1 MDPRRVMP
9 MKTDETICATL
20 AKAAA
25 ELDEILA
32 SSIDNTMDILVR
44 HGATDAELA
53 REFELAERTRVQER
67 ARVLAELR
75 AWLARD
81 GETLQ

>member
-1 MDPRRVMP
+1 

-25 ELDEILA
+25 ELDEFLA
-32 SSIDNTMDILVR
+32 SSIDNTRDILVR
-44 HGATDAELA
+44 HGATDEELT
-53 REFELAERTRVQER
+53 RELEFAERTRVQER

-75 AWLARD
+75 AWLQRD

>member
-1 MDPRRVMP
+1 MP
-9 MKTDETICATL
+9 VKTDETICATL

-44 HGATDAELA
+44 HGATDEELA
-53 REFELAERTRVQER
+53 RELAIAENEIETAR
-67 ARVLAELR
+67 AKALAKLR
-75 AWLARD
+75 AWLQRG
-81 GETLQ
+81 GEPLQ